1 MYSWSVT
8 HLRKVEGGIDLVGVV
23 LWQRCCSP
31 TGGHAHHVRRPEGG
45 NPMGVD
51 DHDRPD
57 DSNEPRHKPGSIREE
72 VSATGQ
78 RVKGATK
85 NAMGELID
93 DEEMEE
99 KGERENAAGKDRQKK
114 NDAV

>member
-1 MYSWSVT
+1 M
-8 HLRKVEGGIDLVGVV
+8 
-23 LWQRCCSP
+23 
-31 TGGHAHHVRRPEGG
+31 A
-45 NPMGVD
+45 VD
-51 DHDRPD
+51 FDNPD
-57 DSNEPRHKPGSIREE
+57 DSYEPRHKPGSVREE

-78 RVKGATK
+78 RIKGATK
-85 NAMGELID
+85 DAVGDLID